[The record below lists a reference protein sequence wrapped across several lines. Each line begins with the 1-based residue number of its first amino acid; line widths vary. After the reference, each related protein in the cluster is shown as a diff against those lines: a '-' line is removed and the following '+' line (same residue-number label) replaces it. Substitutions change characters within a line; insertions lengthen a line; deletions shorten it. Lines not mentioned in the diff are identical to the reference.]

1 MQTSTAEHPTQTPST
16 PRKPI
21 RVGDILNALATL
33 AVGIFVL
40 LPIFWLALTAFKGQQ
55 DAFRPNLIFEPTLRN
70 FRIIFSDPY
79 NAGQMLID
87 SGIISLATI
96 AITLPIAIL
105 AAYAFSRFR
114 FRGSD
119 LLLVWVL
126 ATQFLPPVIVLL
138 PFYALFRQPFG
149 WIPDAWLTVPMFQEL
164 SRFTLLDTHLAL
176 IILNLSFTLPY
187 AIWLL
192 KGFVDAL
199 PNELEEAAY
208 MDGCTTVGVLRHI
221 TMPLIMPG
229 IIVTGA
235 FTFISTWNEFIFAL
249 VIAGR
254 EVETVQIGL
263 NAMNSATGVIWGQ
276 MSAIGV
282 LIMVPLIGLSILIR
296 QHFVQGITMGAV
308 K

>member
-1 MQTSTAEHPTQTPST
+1 MSLINAERESNMTAS
-16 PRKPI
+16 PRK
-21 RVGDILNALATL
+21 RLLVGDVLNALATL
-33 AVGIFVL
+33 AVGVFVM
-40 LPIFWLALTAFKGQQ
+40 LPIFWLALTSFKGQQ
-55 DAFRPNLIFEPTLRN
+55 DAFRPNLFFEPTLRN

-79 NAGQMLID
+79 NVGSMLLD
-87 SGIISLATI
+87 SAIISLFTI
-96 AITLPIAIL
+96 SITLPIAIL

-126 ATQFLPPVIVLL
+126 TTQFLPPVIVLL
-138 PFYALFRQPFG
+138 PFYALFRRPFG
-149 WIPDAWLTVPMFQEL
+149 WLPDAWLSVPLFDEL
-164 SRFTLLDTHLAL
+164 SRVTLLDTHLAL

-208 MDGCTTVGVLRHI
+208 VDGCTTVEILRYI

-263 NAMNSATGVIWGQ
+263 NAMNSATGIIWGQ